1 VNLWLSRR
9 HVGTTLTLAVVCLI
23 STGVL
28 APSIA
33 SGRVPSVQRIQNLA
47 KNAYIWG
54 LAPEFVYR
62 FEKYNDLV
70 TTPRNTLGGASGLAA
85 AWNNNATN
93 AGDASVLYLNAML
106 DLSGKKGRG
115 RTKELVLTVP
125 PSANDYYVVNLLDDF
140 INSVG
145 SIGTRTTPS
154 ANPQTYLL
162 AGPTSRY
169 AHRRTVRIHG
179 FRYRVMTSDTN
190 LNWMLIRIRA
200 DSLVPASNPASTPLI
215 MKNVVKRFGMSTLRQ
230 FEANRH
236 QPNYF
241 EPSQHSPNP
250 RQQRRA
256 RRWHN
261 APADAVRFFRQV
273 GQSLKLNPLPTAR
286 TGLNG
291 IPLRTLPS
299 WVVPQAGA
307 RKVFRNPAFGQ
318 KRTLARF
325 KPIGLTAKGFRVPAG
340 FRKRQLIALQ
350 KGFKAGNAELTDKLN
365 TAGATPKTNY
375 WNYLNAGV
383 GTYANTHQGYI
394 YRGIIVLAGGSANMP
409 QDAVYGQINNLA
421 PTNPTQQPTPLDGN
435 NAYKLTF
442 KPPDTGIGNLPAIGI
457 LPPTVNDGNG
467 NPRGFWSIHVYQTDA
482 SESAAPFITQASV
495 LNTAYSTPDV
505 EVTDVDQSTDTL
517 TVKPS
522 RWSPLLASTPV
533 LFGPTA
539 AQYGLTPGLPYYLA
553 ADANTNPDRTYSFQV
568 SAQWH
573 QAQSKS
579 DHIPIQGANGH
590 PGPIVQLQAPGGAV
604 DLEWGPIQPV
614 SQLGSQQLT
623 SGRLARNTDG
633 SVTIWIAPT
642 LPAGAPATNWIPT
655 PSTAYYDSIYGQQTP
670 PIPTSIR
677 PLIRIYYPT
686 PGNTPPSILPPPNGK
701 LQATYV
707 FPKLEKVN

>member
-1 VNLWLSRR
+1 
-9 HVGTTLTLAVVCLI
+9 LATVLCLI

-28 APSIA
+28 APPIA
-33 SGRVPSVQRIQNLA
+33 SGSVPTVHRIQNLA

-70 TTPRNTLGGASGLAA
+70 TTPRNTLGGGSGVAA

-125 PSANDYYVVNLLDDF
+125 PSANDYYVVNLLDAF

-154 ANPQTYLL
+154 TNPQTYLL
-162 AGPTSRY
+162 AGPTSKY

-200 DSLVPASNPASTPLI
+200 DSLVPATNPASTASI
-215 MKNVVKRFGMSTLRQ
+215 MTTVVKRFGMSTLRE

-241 EPSQHSPNP
+241 EPNQYKP
-250 RQQRRA
+250 RPGQTRRA
-256 RRWHN
+256 QQWHN
-261 APADAVRFFRQV
+261 APQHAIAFFKQV

-291 IPLRTLPS
+291 IPLETLPN

-307 RKVFRNPAFGQ
+307 IKKVFRNASFGQ

-325 KPIGLTAKGFRVPAG
+325 KPIGLTANGFKIPRG
-340 FRKRQLIALQ
+340 WSNEQLTALQ
-350 KGFKAGNAELTDKLN
+350 NGLEAGNDELNERLS
-365 TAGATPKTNY
+365 TAGAVKQTNY
-375 WNYLNAGV
+375 WSYLNADV

-394 YRGIIVLAGGSANMP
+394 YRGIIVLAGGSANLP
-409 QDAVYGQINNLA
+409 LDAVYAQVNNLDG
-421 PTNPTQQPTPLDGN
+421 TSNTQLDGN
-435 NAYKLTF
+435 NTYKLTF
-442 KPPDTGIGNLPAIGI
+442 RPPDTRFPDLPAIGT
-457 LPPTVNDGNG
+457 LPPTVNDSNA
-467 NPRGFWSIHVYQTDA
+467 NPRGFWSIHVYQSDI
-482 SESAAPFITQASV
+482 SESAAPFITQPRV
-495 LNTAYSTPDV
+495 LNTSYSTPDID
-505 EVTDVDQSTDTL
+505 VTNVDPTTDTL

-522 RWSPLLASTPV
+522 PWGPLLASTPV

-539 AQYGLTPGLPYYLA
+539 AQYGLTPGIPYYLVQA
-553 ADANTNPDRTYSFQV
+553 ANRTRTERTRSR
-568 SAQWH
+568 SR
-573 QAQSKS
+573 
-579 DHIPIQGANGH
+579 ANG
-590 PGPIVQLQAPGGAV
+590 
-604 DLEWGPIQPV
+604 
-614 SQLGSQQLT
+614 SS
-623 SGRLARNTDG
+623 SCR
-633 SVTIWIAPT
+633 
-642 LPAGAPATNWIPT
+642 
-655 PSTAYYDSIYGQQTP
+655 
-670 PIPTSIR
+670 
-677 PLIRIYYPT
+677 
-686 PGNTPPSILPPPNGK
+686 
-701 LQATYV
+701 
-707 FPKLEKVN
+707 